1 MPASSIDTEQ
11 FRVLPGT
18 RVSLPEWPT
27 RTRNGWEGGKDR
39 AAEMLPELNARLG
52 ELQQMLY
59 AEGKHKMLVV
69 LQGMDTS
76 GKDGTIKHVFRTI
89 NPLGVKVA
97 NFKRPNEVELAH
109 DYLWRVHEH
118 TPRNGRLVIFNRSHY
133 EDVLVVRVHDLVP
146 EQVWRRRYEHIRNW
160 EQMLADEGAVI
171 VKFFLH
177 ISKDEQRDRLQE
189 RLDNP
194 AKHWKFEHGDISER
208 AHWDDYTRAYEDAI
222 TATSTVA
229 APWYV
234 IPADRKW
241 YRNLVVSQVLI
252 EALERLDMHYPEPV
266 DGIENIRITD

>member
-1 MPASSIDTEQ
+1 MAARPLDPTTY
-11 FRVLPGT
+11 RVAPGT
-18 RVSLPEWPT
+18 KMKLPDRPT
-27 RTRNGWEGGKDR
+27 GTTDGFDGGKEE
-39 AAEMLPELNARLG
+39 AAALLPELNQRLG
-52 ELQQMLY
+52 DLQQMLY

-97 NFKRPNEVELAH
+97 NFKRPNDEELAH

-146 EQVWRRRYEHIRNW
+146 PKVWKRRFDHIHDF
-160 EQMLADEGAVI
+160 EQMLADEGTVI
-171 VKFFLH
+171 IKLFLH
-177 ISKDEQRDRLQE
+177 ISRAEQKARLQE

-208 AHWDDYTRAYEDAI
+208 AHWDAYTKAYEDAI
-222 TATSTVA
+222 EATSTLD

-241 YRNLVVSQVLI
+241 YRNLVVSGILI
-252 EALERLDMHYPEPV
+252 DALERLHMRYPEPIA
-266 DGIENIRITD
+266 GLENIHIDD